1 MTNHKR
7 AKRRNKVSS
16 STMHPARGPGRASI
30 DARGRPYWP
39 NDIPL
44 IERARN
50 LLLSSALL
58 AYGALSIW
66 IDDLY
71 LPGKTGTG
79 IHLHGAP
86 AKVMSF
92 AMLCACANLISV
104 VIDHHDRRNNQAS
117 YQRFGQVSQIAG
129 WVAFGLAL
137 VLDFLALGRSPP

>member
-1 MTNHKR
+1 MANHKR
-7 AKRRNKVSS
+7 TKRRNKVGS
-16 STMHPARGPGRASI
+16 STTHPARGSGRASI

-50 LLLSSALL
+50 VLLSSALL
-58 AYGALSIW
+58 AYGAFSIW

-71 LPGKTGTG
+71 LPGKTGPG

-86 AKVMSF
+86 AKVMFF

-104 VIDHHDRRNNQAS
+104 VVDHHDRRNNQAS
-117 YQRFGQVSQIAG
+117 YGRFAQVSQIAG
-129 WVAFGLAL
+129 WIALGLAL
-137 VLDFLALGRSPP
+137 VLDFLAWDQNPS